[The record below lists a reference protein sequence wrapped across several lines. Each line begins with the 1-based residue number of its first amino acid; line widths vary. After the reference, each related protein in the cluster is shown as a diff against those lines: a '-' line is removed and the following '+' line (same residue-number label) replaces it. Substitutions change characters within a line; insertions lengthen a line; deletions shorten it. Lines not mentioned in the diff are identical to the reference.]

1 MTWEEKLMACEALGP
16 KCQLIAR
23 KPGDWYVS
31 QSGVSI
37 RAKYTTTS
45 ASGNGAT
52 PEAAVEDHFKILTAL
67 LRPQCVEVNYSGKM
81 RRVIWNG
88 FMWADAPEDPKA

>member
-31 QSGVSI
+31 QSGVHI
-37 RAKYTTTS
+37 RAKHLTS

-52 PEAAVEDHFKILTAL
+52 PEAAAEDHFKILTVL
-67 LRPQCVEVNYSGKM
+67 LKPHECVEVIYCGKM

-88 FMWADAPEDPKA
+88 FMWADASEDPKA